1 MELGTSAIA
10 AQLYT
15 LRDYTKTPEAFAET
29 LKKVADIGYEAVQ
42 TSAHGPIEP
51 QALKQIIDDA
61 GLKIVATHE
70 PYEKLRDNP
79 ERVAAEHKLWG
90 CPNVAIG
97 GLPGDYRSEEGFA
110 RFATECSEVARQ
122 LKELGLTFGY
132 HNHSFELER
141 FGDRTGLQILA
152 DETDPQVFNF
162 EIDTYWVQHGGGNP
176 VKWLRELKGRVPFI
190 HLKDMA
196 MQGSQQLYAEIGE
209 GNLDWPGILEAASES
224 GVQWYIVEQDTC
236 QRDPFDSLALSLRN
250 LNSMGLK

>member
-1 MELGTSAIA
+1 MGSSSIA

-15 LRDYTKTPEAFAET
+15 LRDFTKTPEAFAET
-29 LKKVADIGYEAVQ
+29 LKKVRDIGYEAVQ

-51 QALKQIIDDA
+51 EHLKQIVDEA

-70 PYEKLRDNP
+70 PYDKLRDNI
-79 ERVAAEHKLWG
+79 ESVVADHKLWG

-97 GLPGDYRSEEGFA
+97 GLPGDYRNAEGFA
-110 RFATECSEVARQ
+110 KFARECSEVARK
-122 LKELGLTFGY
+122 LKKRGLTFGY

-141 FGDRTGLQILA
+141 FGNRTGLQTLV
-152 DETDPQVFNF
+152 DESDPEVFNF

-176 VKWLRELKGRVPFI
+176 VQWLRKLKGRVPFI

-209 GNLDWPGILEAASES
+209 GNLDWHEILEAARDS
-224 GVQWYIVEQDTC
+224 GVRWYIIEQDTC
-236 QRDPFDSLALSLRN
+236 QRDPFESLAISLRN
-250 LNSMGLK
+250 LKKMGLE